1 MCSAPKPEGSQ
12 APGSLGVTGM
22 TKVMMTMMMMGLT
35 KVMMMM
41 MMGLTKVMMMT
52 MIMMMG

>member
-22 TKVMMTMMMMGLT
+22 TKVMMTMMMM
-35 KVMMMM
+35 
-41 MMGLTKVMMMT
+41 MGLTKVMMMT